1 MNIIHI
7 KLPSLIERENDIE
20 TFIDYFMK
28 KYNPKK
34 DMQLS
39 EEAIS
44 LLRRYEWPGN
54 VRQLE
59 NVIERMT
66 ITTNSKLIGRECI
79 PAEILESLGEA
90 PNKAEYEKLSESENM
105 RLDEVSRR
113 HVLRTVAKC
122 GNNVKKAAEVL
133 GISRMTVYKYL
144 NADN

>member
-1 MNIIHI
+1 
-7 KLPSLIERENDIE
+7 
-20 TFIDYFMK
+20 MK
-28 KYNPKK
+28 KYNPKR

-90 PNKAEYEKLSESENM
+90 PNKAEDEKLSESEDM

-113 HVLRTVAKC
+113 HVLRTVAKY